1 MIKYLLLNFNKVNW
15 ASIKKIN
22 NLLLNVLS
30 GYQVAIMHN
39 QKHINLKFKVLQDL
53 TKEERVKAFSS
64 IDEGLDPVIT
74 EPVTDCRG

>member
-1 MIKYLLLNFNKVNW
+1 MSKQQKSVN
-15 ASIKKIN
+15 N
-22 NLLLNVLS
+22 NLLLNALS
-30 GYQVAIMHN
+30 GYQVAIMLD

-53 TKEERVKAFSS
+53 TEEERVKALGS